1 MTNDNA
7 VTRLQLDNGLQV
19 LLKEIHSAPLISHW
33 VWYRV
38 GSKDEV
44 PGRTGISHWT
54 EHMQFRGTP
63 RFPGGIL
70 DRAIARDGGHWNA
83 FTFLDWTTYY
93 EVAPADKIELALDLE
108 SDRMT
113 ASMFRPEDVEAE
125 RTVIISE
132 RQGSENEPH
141 FLLAEEIQAAAF
153 RVHPYHHE
161 IIGDMADLQTIQRED
176 LYQHYRTYYVPNN
189 AVLALAGDFETGR
202 MIEVIRQRYAAIPAG
217 GPPPRLARPEPPQT
231 GERRLVVEGPG
242 ETTFVELA
250 YRAPAASHPDFLAYT
265 VLDSLLAGPSSLNLF
280 GGGISNKTSRLYQA
294 LVEGEVAVSISGGMP
309 ATIDP
314 YLYSLNI
321 TMRPDHTPDEAIS
334 LLEQQIARIQDTAP
348 SVEEVARAVK
358 QARALFAY
366 GSESITNQAYW
377 LGFSEMFATYDWFTT
392 YLERLGRI
400 TPQDVQDIAQRYL
413 RPQQRVVG
421 IYRPTGPGEND
432 NVEIWDES
440 EGEE

>member
-1 MTNDNA
+1 MTNDLS

-38 GSKDEV
+38 GSRDEV

-63 RFPGGIL
+63 RFPGGVL
-70 DRAIARDGGHWNA
+70 DRAIARDGGSWNA

-93 EVAPADKIELALDLE
+93 EVAPADKIDLALDLE
-108 SDRMT
+108 SDRMS
-113 ASMFRPEDVEAE
+113 ASLFRPEDVDAE

-132 RQGSENEPH
+132 RQGSENEPL
-141 FLLAEEIQAAAF
+141 FLLTEEIQAAAF

-161 IIGDMADLQTIQRED
+161 IIGDMADLHSIQRED

-189 AVLALAGDFETGR
+189 AVLAIAGDFETGAMLER
-202 MIEVIRQRYAAIPAG
+202 IRQRYEGIPAG
-217 GPPPRLARPEPPQT
+217 AAPPRLVRPEPVQM
-231 GERRLVVEGPG
+231 GERRLTVEGPG

-250 YRAPAASHPDFLAYT
+250 YRAPAANHPDFLAFT
-265 VLDSLLAGPSSLNLF
+265 VLDSLLAGPTSLNLF

-294 LVEGEVAVSISGGMP
+294 LVEGELAVGISGGLP

-314 YLYSLNI
+314 FLYSVNI
-321 TMRPDHTPDEAIS
+321 TMRPDRTPEEAIS
-334 LLEQQIARIQDTAP
+334 QVEQQISRIQDTAP
-348 SVEEVARAVK
+348 TPDEVARAVK

-366 GSESITNQAYW
+366 GSESISNQAYW
-377 LGFSEMFATYDWFTT
+377 LGFSEMFDSYDWFTT
-392 YLERLGRI
+392 YLERLTHI
-400 TPQDVQDIAQRYL
+400 TPQDVQATARKYL
-413 RPQQRVVG
+413 RPQQRVTG
-421 IYRPTGPGEND
+421 IYHPTGPDAQGE
-432 NVEIWDES
+432 VETWDES
-440 EGEE
+440 ESDL